1 MILRKTILDL
11 QSMKGKNEQIVALT
25 AYDFQLAS
33 ILDSICDLVLVGDSL
48 GNVFQGSDTTLGV
61 TLDDVVYHGK
71 AVSRAISNAHLCID
85 MPFMTYQSSISDAMT
100 NVGKVIRETGAQ
112 SVKLEISFD
121 TLDTIKKISNSGI
134 PVIAHVGLCPQSFN
148 IYGGY
153 KKQGKNKSEAE
164 YIYSLAKEAVKFG
177 ASILVIEGVPGN
189 LASRIT
195 KSINIPT
202 IGIGAG
208 NQCDGQILV
217 SDDIFGLTPNHK
229 PKFVRQ
235 YLDLRQLLSQATRQF
250 ISDCNN
256 GNFPNQNETYFPTEF
271 GRLEEVIKH

>member
-1 MILRKTILDL
+1 
-11 QSMKGKNEQIVALT
+11 MKGKNEQIVALT

-61 TLDDVVYHGK
+61 TLDDIIYHGK

-85 MPFMTYQSSISDAMT
+85 MPFMTYQSSIPNAMT

-164 YIYSLAKEAVKFG
+164 YIYSLAK
-177 ASILVIEGVPGN
+177 
-189 LASRIT
+189 
-195 KSINIPT
+195 
-202 IGIGAG
+202 
-208 NQCDGQILV
+208 
-217 SDDIFGLTPNHK
+217 
-229 PKFVRQ
+229 
-235 YLDLRQLLSQATRQF
+235 
-250 ISDCNN
+250 
-256 GNFPNQNETYFPTEF
+256 
-271 GRLEEVIKH
+271 

>member
-1 MILRKTILDL
+1 
-11 QSMKGKNEQIVALT
+11 MKGKNEQIVALT

-33 ILDSICDLVLVGDSL
+33 ILDNICDLVLVGDSL
-48 GNVFQGSDTTLGV
+48 GNVFQGNETTLGV
-61 TLDDVVYHGK
+61 TLDDIIYHGK
-71 AVSRAISNAHLCID
+71 AVSKAISNAHLCID

-100 NVGKVIRETGAQ
+100 NIGRVIRETGAQ

-134 PVIAHVGLCPQSFN
+134 PVVAHVGLCPQSFN

-164 YIYSLAKEAVKFG
+164 YIYSLSKEATKFG
-177 ASILVIEGVPGN
+177 ASILVIEGIPDN

-195 KSINIPT
+195 KSVDIPT

-217 SDDIFGLTPNHK
+217 SEDLLGITPPPH
-229 PKFVRQ
+229 PSFVKT
-235 YLDLRQLLSQATRQF
+235 YSNLRQ
-250 ISDCNN
+250 
-256 GNFPNQNETYFPTEF
+256 
-271 GRLEEVIKH
+271 VIKKSISSYRNDVKKKRFP